1 MLALLVI
8 STDRD
13 HRKIIEIERFTLRA
27 AMSVKTTQGAQAVW
41 EEARKIEAIFLA
53 PPPPGAIIPDALPL
67 GTFENEDTRDD
78 KTRYI

>member
-53 PPPPGAIIPDALPL
+53 PPPGAIIPDALPL

>member
-13 HRKIIEIERFTLRA
+13 HRKIIEIERFALRA

-53 PPPPGAIIPDALPL
+53 PPGAIIPDALPL